1 MIRNIFVKKLPLL
14 LILLLSLGFISS
26 ANAAVPSYIT
36 EDTFDNICRKVD
48 CHQDLSDYYYKN
60 YYLKQ
65 FHKAAAISYYKSGN
79 RYSID
84 YAFFTWQFP
93 NKPRAKSEALKGCR
107 KEGRNCEIFL
117 LNNSYAN
124 ADLYYKLINST
135 SSSSYSSSSSN
146 NIPTNAHAI
155 GSSWVCDTGYKKVGS
170 KCNKIYVPKNA
181 SLSGSSWKCNYGY
194 TKIGTSCQVVPAN
207 ATATSSGWKC
217 NTGFTKDGNSC
228 NKVEESMDYIE
239 ELQKIK
245 ELLDSGVINE
255 EDFEKMKQ
263 KIIDNM

>member
-48 CHQDLSDYYYKN
+48 CHQDLSDYYHKN

-84 YAFFTWQFP
+84 YVFYTNAFPTSTE
-93 NKPRAKSEALKGCR
+93 AKAEALKGCR
-107 KEGRNCEIFL
+107 KEGKNCEIFL
-117 LNNSYAN
+117 VNNSYAN

-155 GSSWVCDTGYKKVGS
+155 GSSW
-170 KCNKIYVPKNA
+170 
-181 SLSGSSWKCNYGY
+181 L
-194 TKIGTSCQVVPAN
+194 
-207 ATATSSGWKC
+207 C
-217 NTGFTKDGNSC
+217 NTGFIKDGNSC

-239 ELQKIK
+239 ELKKIK